1 MWRLRL
7 PSYKVEFNKRVLV
20 KNIIFSFAIPIMIL
34 FIGLTINFFF
44 IYYGM
49 PGDPVIAYL
58 PPMYTQEQYDAM
70 YSALG
75 FDQPIIA
82 QYFRY
87 LSEMFSGNWRIS
99 SSYIAGMPVW
109 DIMAVRFPRM
119 IELLLLPT
127 ILGLIIGII
136 LGKISNVSKRKW
148 VSKVIQGYTVA
159 FLAIPIF
166 SLGLFFQISAYQS
179 GWPVSGYKT
188 MTYSDPP
195 FNTGFL
201 ILDALLADR
210 KYLADDIAKHFVL
223 PVLALILI
231 IIPLI
236 TMMTRSTMAKKRQE
250 KSIISNTSTTALSFG
265 LIFTFYILI
274 DSTFNLAG
282 LATPFLYGVGSYD
295 YYLLR
300 GIIFSIICLLVV
312 IIFISSVISSISKSL
327 TFHRQDTFEIN
338 VSPNPNNDLENNPSN
353 DLNQIEKNPGIETE
367 SKRNLKKYLRYIYKS
382 PFLLIGL
389 VIVIVF
395 VILASFPELISG
407 YSLQATQDFYPNPE
421 HPTQVPYMPPSS
433 EYPLGT
439 TYQGRDLFA
448 VVLWGTQ
455 HALLIGLVTLF
466 IGVVGGLL
474 FGFISSL
481 HRYVNKAIEAIM
493 IITCVIPM
501 MILILMT
508 ISFFGHSTAYFII
521 PMGIL
526 LIPIFTRIIANPP
539 LEEKN
544 VISSLKKLLI
554 YIPLILGFVILF
566 YQTFAFL
573 GFQDNGVVE
582 ISEYINLALAH
593 KYNEPWAILWPGAFI
608 YLTVFGFI
616 ALHIGLKNTFLDR
629 NLKSPR
635 ITDEAL

>member
-1 MWRLRL
+1 
-7 PSYKVEFNKRVLV
+7 
-20 KNIIFSFAIPIMIL
+20 
-34 FIGLTINFFF
+34 
-44 IYYGM
+44 M
-49 PGDPVIAYL
+49 PGDPVLAYL
-58 PPMYTQEQYDAM
+58 PPMFTQEQYDAM
-70 YSALG
+70 YRALG
-75 FDQPIIA
+75 FDQPIIV

-87 LSEMFSGNWRIS
+87 LSEMFTGNWRIS
-99 SSYIAGMPVW
+99 SSFIMGMPVW

-127 ILGLIIGII
+127 ILGLAIGIL
-136 LGKISNVSKRKW
+136 LGKISTVSKRKW

-166 SLGLFFQISAYQS
+166 SLGIFFQISAYQS
-179 GWPVSGYKT
+179 GWPVWGYKT

-195 FNTGFL
+195 FKTGFL

-210 KYLADDIAKHFVL
+210 KDLADDIAKHFVL

-236 TMMTRSTMAKKRQE
+236 TMMARSHMAKKRHE
-250 KSIISNTSTTALSFG
+250 KSTISNTTTTALTFG

-274 DSTFNLAG
+274 DATFGLAG
-282 LATPFLYGVGSYD
+282 LSSPFLEGIRGD

-300 GIIFSIICLLVV
+300 GIIFLIICLLVV
-312 IIFISSVISSISKSL
+312 VTFISNIVFGVLQSL
-327 TFHRQDTFEIN
+327 TVTRQEPFG
-338 VSPNPNNDLENNPSN
+338 NNPGPPQN
-353 DLNQIEKNPGIETE
+353 PDINQIEKNPGTE
-367 SKRNLKKYLRYIYKS
+367 SNKKRDLKKYLRYIYKS

-407 YSLQATQDFYPNPE
+407 YSLQATQDYYPNPE
-421 HPTQVPYMPPSS
+421 HPTQTPYLPPSS

-439 TYQGRDLFA
+439 TVFGRDLLA

-455 HALLIGLVTLF
+455 HAILIGTVTTF
-466 IGVVGGLL
+466 IGIVGGLL

-481 HRYVNKAIEAIM
+481 HRYVNKAIEAIL
-493 IITCVIPM
+493 IITCVIPAT
-501 MILILMT
+501 ILILMT
-508 ISFFGHSTAYFII
+508 ISFFGSSVAYFII

-526 LIPIFTRIIANPP
+526 LIPIFTKIIANQP
-539 LEEKN
+539 LE
-544 VISSLKKLLI
+544 ISLKKLFI

-566 YQTFAFL
+566 FQTFAFL
-573 GFQDNGVVE
+573 GFEDTGIVE
-582 ISEYINLALAH
+582 ISEYISLAIGH
-593 KYNEPWAILWPGAFI
+593 YNEPWALLWPGAFI
-608 YLTVFGFI
+608 YLIIFGFI

-635 ITDEAL
+635 ITEEIQ